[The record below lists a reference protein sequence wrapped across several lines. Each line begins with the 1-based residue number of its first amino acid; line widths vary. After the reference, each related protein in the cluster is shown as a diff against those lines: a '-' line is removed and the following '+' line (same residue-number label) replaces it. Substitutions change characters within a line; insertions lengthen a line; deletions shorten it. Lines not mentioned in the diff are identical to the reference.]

1 MRPRCFWS
9 GTRDDRAEP
18 IELPASLVRSLPRK
32 GRERMVL
39 PEHRDELLAYAGRVE
54 RHGRRML
61 VSVLGLTVISVAAP
75 LALPKPWAVPSL
87 AATLVLLGLAIA
99 RDPFCTPE
107 TLEWFGVRAS
117 LRVAR
122 IAAWVTGLLGLALL
136 GIEAVTGR

>member
-1 MRPRCFWS
+1 M
-9 GTRDDRAEP
+9 
-18 IELPASLVRSLPRK
+18 
-32 GRERMVL
+32 
-39 PEHRDELLAYAGRVE
+39 
-54 RHGRRML
+54 
-61 VSVLGLTVISVAAP
+61 ISVVAP
-75 LALPKPWAVPSL
+75 LALPEAWAVPSL

-136 GIEAVTGR
+136 GIEALAGR

>member
-1 MRPRCFWS
+1 M
-9 GTRDDRAEP
+9 GGA
-18 IELPASLVRSLPRK
+18 
-32 GRERMVL
+32 
-39 PEHRDELLAYAGRVE
+39 
-54 RHGRRML
+54 
-61 VSVLGLTVISVAAP
+61 AAP
-75 LALPKPWAVPSL
+75 AAARLASL

-136 GIEAVTGR
+136 GIAALAGR